1 MITREAT
8 FEAAD
13 NITPAFAAEL
23 AHSASQFSANVYFV
37 RENVKLSVDSLIGIL
52 SLDLRR
58 GDRLTV
64 RAEGV
69 DEAASIDRICELL
82 HG

>member
-1 MITREAT
+1 MITREAV
-8 FEAAD
+8 FSAAD
-13 NITPAFAAEL
+13 CITPAFAAEL

-37 RENVKLSVDSLIGIL
+37 RENVQLSVDSLIGIL

-58 GDRLTV
+58 GEHITV
-64 RAEGV
+64 TADGV

>member
-1 MITREAT
+1 MITREVV
-8 FEAAD
+8 FSAAD
-13 NITPAFAAEL
+13 SITPAFAAEL

-37 RENVKLSVDSLIGIL
+37 RENVRLSVDSLIGIL

-58 GDRLTV
+58 GEHITV
-64 RAEGV
+64 TADGV